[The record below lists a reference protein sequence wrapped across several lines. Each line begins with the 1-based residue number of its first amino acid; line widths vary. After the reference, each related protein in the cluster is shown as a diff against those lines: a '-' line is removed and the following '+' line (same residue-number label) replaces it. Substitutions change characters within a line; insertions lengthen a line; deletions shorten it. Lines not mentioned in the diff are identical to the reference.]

1 MVFFHS
7 FLYVYQRVNL
17 HFPMVFLW
25 FSHFPIDFPRKMGV
39 SQKKCCHPR
48 VHLGRQK
55 SMPRRHRGFAQ
66 PFRLLKSA
74 VAHGTMAW
82 LSDFWWPKKKVRK
95 RPKKTRDSWG
105 SIDLSIYP
113 SIHPSIYLFI
123 YIYIYI
129 YIYNICVY
137 INTRYYQIIRGLS

>member
-95 RPKKTRDSWG
+95 RRKKTRDSWG

-123 YIYIYI
+123 YIYYI

>member
-7 FLYVYQRVNL
+7 FLYVYQRVIL

-95 RPKKTRDSWG
+95 RRKKTRDSWG

-113 SIHPSIYLFI
+113 SIHPSIYLFL
-123 YIYIYI
+123 YIYII